1 MGPGFRDPVGC
12 TRREV
17 HRQRAS
23 RRPTF
28 TSAFESKHPPADS
41 CGLDGGA
48 CAAFHACVAMVTGEV
63 PARAAE
69 AEGGVGEGAAGGG
82 GGGEEVPRGGGWMSA
97 VLLLRAHAPEFVI
110 RDPVDPEGIVYL

>member
-1 MGPGFRDPVGC
+1 MQDLEIPVGC

-23 RRPTF
+23 RFPKF
-28 TSAFESKHPPADS
+28 ISAFESKHPPADS
-41 CGLDGGA
+41 CGPGGGA
-48 CAAFHACVAMVTGEV
+48 CAAFHASVAMVTGEV

-82 GGGEEVPRGGGWMSA
+82 GGGEEIPRGGGWMSA
-97 VLLLRAHAPEFVI
+97 VLLLRAHALEVLI
-110 RDPVDPEGIVYL
+110 SDHVDPEVIVHL